1 MSQSGPSFSIYS
13 RSGSHSPTPTPMP
26 SASRPQVAP
35 PPPPP
40 QTQTPTPTPN
50 GNTAQAHTLSVTPF
64 PAASAAPQTL
74 LFPEPGTAVV
84 ESGGV
89 EAGPGASQVAL
100 NAVKNLP
107 GVAQAWLGTI
117 ESNTHPGK
125 DKETALIVPQGLDYT
140 KPVKVLYYFHGWNGG
155 VSSALGK
162 SGNGLG
168 PELMAWARKNNAVLA
183 VPQGPAKD
191 PSGRSASAWMAG
203 PETFPK
209 FNQDVLGRL
218 SGMLPATAQIGS
230 VELAGHS
237 AGGIAVQTALQ
248 GVASASPPV
257 LAGGRWQNI
266 TVGAAHFL
274 DASYSDDGAQN
285 GSNRGEDAFR
295 ALQKINPKA
304 PFHLAYIPQTAT
316 DKGYSQKHKASYLNQ
331 TATQFRPISQANHSS
346 LPKYYFSH

>member
-1 MSQSGPSFSIYS
+1 MSLLP
-13 RSGSHSPTPTPMP
+13 
-26 SASRPQVAP
+26 
-35 PPPPP
+35 
-40 QTQTPTPTPN
+40 
-50 GNTAQAHTLSVTPF
+50 
-64 PAASAAPQTL
+64 PAASSAPQTL
-74 LFPEPGTAVV
+74 FFLEPGTSVV
-84 ESGGV
+84 ESGVV

-107 GVAQAWLGTI
+107 GVAQAWVGTI
-117 ESNTHPGK
+117 ESNQHSGK
-125 DKETALIVPQGLDYT
+125 DKETAIVVPQGLDYS

-162 SGNGLG
+162 TGNGLG
-168 PELMAWARKNNAVLA
+168 PELMAWARKNNAVFA

-191 PSGRSASAWMAG
+191 LSGCSASAWMAG

-209 FNQDVLGRL
+209 FNQDVMGRL

-248 GVASASPPV
+248 GVAAASPPV
-257 LAGGRWQNI
+257 LAGGRWQNV

-285 GSNRGEDAFR
+285 GSNRGEEAFH
-295 ALQKINPKA
+295 ALQKINPQA
-304 PFHLAYIPQTAT
+304 PFNLAYIPKTGT
-316 DKGYSQKHKASYLNQ
+316 DKGFSQKHKGSYLNQ
-331 TATQFRPISQANHSS
+331 TATQFRPINQANHSG
-346 LPKYYFSH
+346 LPKFYFSH

>member
-1 MSQSGPSFSIYS
+1 
-13 RSGSHSPTPTPMP
+13 
-26 SASRPQVAP
+26 V
-35 PPPPP
+35 
-40 QTQTPTPTPN
+40 
-50 GNTAQAHTLSVTPF
+50 
-64 PAASAAPQTL
+64 
-74 LFPEPGTAVV
+74 
-84 ESGGV
+84 V

-107 GVAQAWLGTI
+107 GVAQAWVGTI
-117 ESNTHPGK
+117 ESNQHSGK
-125 DKETALIVPQGLDYT
+125 DKETALIVPQGLDYS

-162 SGNGLG
+162 TGNGLG
-168 PELMAWARKNNAVLA
+168 SELMEWARKNNAVLA

-191 PSGRSASAWMAG
+191 LSGRSASAWMAG
-203 PETFPK
+203 SETFPK
-209 FNQDVLGRL
+209 FNQDVMGRL

-248 GVASASPPV
+248 GVAAASPPV
-257 LAGGRWQNI
+257 LAGGRWQNV

-274 DASYSDDGAQN
+274 DATYSDDGAPN

-295 ALQKINPKA
+295 ALQKINPMA
-304 PFHLAYIPQTAT
+304 PFNLAYIPNTGT

>member
-1 MSQSGPSFSIYS
+1 MSQPGSSFSIYLRPLS
-13 RSGSHSPTPTPMP
+13 QTLSPMP
-26 SASRPQVAP
+26 SASRPQNAP
-35 PPPPP
+35 PPQPP
-40 QTQTPTPTPN
+40 QPVAPTPT
-50 GNTAQAHTLSVTPF
+50 GNTAQAHTLSVTPV

-74 LFPEPGTAVV
+74 LFPPSGTPV
-84 ESGGV
+84 V

-107 GVAQAWLGTI
+107 GVAQAWVGSI
-117 ESNTHPGK
+117 ESNQHSGK
-125 DKETALIVPQGLDYT
+125 DKETAIVVPQGLDYA

-162 SGNGLG
+162 TGNGLG
-168 PELMAWARKNNAVLA
+168 PELMEWARKNNAVIA

-203 PETFPK
+203 PETFQR
-209 FNQDVLGRL
+209 FNADVMGRL
-218 SGMLPATAQIGS
+218 SGMLPAQAQIGS

-257 LAGGRWQNI
+257 LAGGRWQNV
-266 TVGAAHFL
+266 TVAAAHFL
-274 DASYSDDGAQN
+274 DATYSDDGSKT

-295 ALQKINPKA
+295 ALQKINPQA
-304 PFHLAYIPQTAT
+304 PFHLAYIPQTGT

-331 TATQFRPISQANHSS
+331 TATQFRPISQANHSG

>member
-1 MSQSGPSFSIYS
+1 MSQSGPSFSIYNRPS
-13 RSGSHSPTPTPMP
+13 SQALSPTP
-26 SASRPQVAP
+26 SASRPQTTP
-35 PPPPP
+35 PPPP
-40 QTQTPTPTPN
+40 TQPPTSTPT
-50 GNTAQAHTLSVTPF
+50 GNTAQAHTLSVKPT

-74 LFPEPGTAVV
+74 LFPAPGTPV
-84 ESGGV
+84 V

-107 GVAQAWLGTI
+107 GVAQAWVGSI
-117 ESNTHPGK
+117 DSNQHSGK
-125 DKETALIVPQGLDYT
+125 DKETALIVPQGLDYS

-155 VSSALGK
+155 VSGALGK
-162 SGNGLG
+162 TGNGLG
-168 PELMAWARKNNAVLA
+168 PELMEWARKNNAVLA

-209 FNQDVLGRL
+209 FNKDVFNRL

-248 GVASASPPV
+248 GVASATPPV
-257 LAGGRWQNI
+257 LAGGRWQNV

-274 DASYSDDGAQN
+274 DATYSDDGAKN

-295 ALQKINPKA
+295 ALQKINPQA
-304 PFHLAYIPQTAT
+304 PFHLAYIPQTGT
-316 DKGYSQKHKASYLNQ
+316 DKGYSQKNKASYLNQ
-331 TATQFRPISQANHSS
+331 TATQFKPITQANHSG